1 MGSQPTL
8 VINFFAYFIPFYFI
22 SKVFE
27 SKLLFSLAF
36 CLHFKNG
43 YLVVWNRYDISHFP
57 KCGWKDRRMDGYFFH
72 KEKGKRRTS
81 KRNTCKHLAIMLG
94 IRIKREK
101 KNTHTFVYFILFYF
115 SRKHFPSKVLLD
127 SFYYMAPNKQRNPR
141 VCCAR
146 TKVSNERGWTT
157 LNANG

>member
-57 KCGWKDRRMDGYFFH
+57 KCGWKDRRMDGCFFFI
-72 KEKGKRRTS
+72 K
-81 KRNTCKHLAIMLG
+81 
-94 IRIKREK
+94 KREK
-101 KNTHTFVYFILFYF
+101 EEHQNEIHASIWSSCLAYELNAKRKIPTHLFILFYF
-115 SRKHFPSKVLLD
+115 IFPVNIFPQK
-127 SFYYMAPNKQRNPR
+127 FF
-141 VCCAR
+141 
-146 TKVSNERGWTT
+146 
-157 LNANG
+157 